1 MSGVRAGMETKQ
13 KYRTVDFNSLWYP
26 KIHIASA
33 SCMKRGENLFALLR
47 MMDRYLKARP
57 MTTHLH

>member
-33 SCMKRGENLFALLR
+33 KEEPS
-47 MMDRYLKARP
+47 
-57 MTTHLH
+57 